1 MCKLHCDLCKLIIRW
16 MFLLFV
22 CLLLLLFVVWVFCW
36 VLFVCFCWVF
46 IIIIIYLFWLFKII
60 NSNYLTTSSTHFIN
74 SVGNILI
81 TNTPIDLP
89 KRVDLRLTAYHA
101 GEYITELRLRPT
113 PTDSRLQR
121 RCNCNCNHS
130 ICRSFGFD
138 SCFMLFSNIAVAI
151 CNLSCPH
158 RPNNRTRVKW
168 TWRLSE
174 IQCVFS
180 IHNLLI

>member
-22 CLLLLLFVVWVFCW
+22 CLFIVAAVCCVGFLLS
-36 VLFVCFCWVF
+36 FVCLFLLGFYYYYFF
-46 IIIIIYLFWLFKII
+46 IFFWLFKII

-130 ICRSFGFD
+130 ICRSFGID

-158 RPNNRTRVKW
+158 RPNNRTRVK
-168 TWRLSE
+168 
-174 IQCVFS
+174 
-180 IHNLLI
+180 